1 MKAATPT
8 PSRCTGERWRSGR
21 ERLGSGHPLVAASL
35 NNLAKVYDHQGRY
48 ADAEPLY
55 RRAVATGEKAHG
67 PDHPLV
73 AVSLNNL
80 AALYTKQDRY
90 TDAEP
95 LLKRAL
101 AILEKALSPDHPY
114 VVTALNN
121 LAELYR
127 KEGRYADALPLV
139 QITIGRGRAKSSIAL
154 PVLFL
159 AQRAGLTPP
168 AKAQDD
174 ALDVA
179 QRAAQ
184 SAAAAAV
191 NKLAARLAA
200 GTDRLASLVRNDQ
213 DLAAEDDFLD
223 KALLTA
229 VSKEPTKRNA
239 VAEQRI
245 RDRLSE
251 IAKQRAALQGV
262 FAAEFPDYAVLSNP
276 QPLAATEIQTLLHDD
291 EALLLHAT
299 GENESYVFAMTRKR
313 AVWKQIPLGRAALS
327 EKVAA
332 FRRGL
337 DVETL
342 RQLAAGD
349 KPVLFDL
356 GLAHELY
363 ADLVGPVEDLT
374 KEAHHL
380 LVVPAG
386 PLTSLPFHLLV
397 TERPSTAIPQLEDI
411 GLYRDAAWLIR
422 SRAVSVLPAV
432 ASLQGVAQGRWP
444 GPGHQAS
451 GGVRQSG
458 VRSRGAGE
466 GDGRISRGADT
477 RGRHPGLRRLLAG
490 GEHRLGE
497 ARPASATA
505 ARHSR

>member
-1 MKAATPT
+1 M
-8 PSRCTGERWRSGR
+8 
-21 ERLGSGHPLVAASL
+21 
-35 NNLAKVYDHQGRY
+35 AKVYDHQGRY

-55 RRAVATGEKAHG
+55 KRAVATGEKAHG

-200 GTDRLASLVRNDQ
+200 GTDRLASPC
-213 DLAAEDDFLD
+213 A
-223 KALLTA
+223 T
-229 VSKEPTKRNA
+229 T
-239 VAEQRI
+239 RI
-245 RDRLSE
+245 SPPRTTPS
-251 IAKQRAALQGV
+251 
-262 FAAEFPDYAVLSNP
+262 
-276 QPLAATEIQTLLHDD
+276 
-291 EALLLHAT
+291 
-299 GENESYVFAMTRKR
+299 TRR
-313 AVWKQIPLGRAALS
+313 
-327 EKVAA
+327 
-332 FRRGL
+332 
-337 DVETL
+337 
-342 RQLAAGD
+342 
-349 KPVLFDL
+349 
-356 GLAHELY
+356 
-363 ADLVGPVEDLT
+363 
-374 KEAHHL
+374 
-380 LVVPAG
+380 
-386 PLTSLPFHLLV
+386 SLP
-397 TERPSTAIPQLEDI
+397 PSRKSPPNAMLWPSSGSGI
-411 GLYRDAAWLIR
+411 GSLRLRSSARRCRACSPPSFRTMRYCRTR
-422 SRAVSVLPAV
+422 SR
-432 ASLQGVAQGRWP
+432 WP
-444 GPGHQAS
+444 P
-451 GGVRQSG
+451 R
-458 VRSRGAGE
+458 RSRPCY
-466 GDGRISRGADT
+466 T
-477 RGRHPGLRRLLAG
+477 MMKPCCCM
-490 GEHRLGE
+490 
-497 ARPASATA
+497 RPARMKAT
-505 ARHSR
+505 SSQ